1 MSCLSFGERLLG
13 ASEEGGQAGA
23 WEELE
28 RESWEPR
35 LGSPL
40 CRCSLLPAVSSSSP
54 KVTGSG
60 RRLSGN
66 FPGTGKEWVVGQR
79 VVFDQV

>member
-13 ASEEGGQAGA
+13 ANEEGGQAGA

-40 CRCSLLPAVSSSSP
+40 GRYSLLPAVSSSSP
-54 KVTGSG
+54 KVTGRGS
-60 RRLSGN
+60 RLSGN
-66 FPGTGKEWVVGQR
+66 FPGTRKEWVVSQR
-79 VVFDQV
+79 VVFHQV